1 RRNLLLRETWIT
13 WAEEVLTELEVIG

>member
-1 RRNLLLRETWIT
+1 RNLLLRETWIT

>member
-1 RRNLLLRETWIT
+1 NLLLRETWIT